1 MKKNKNFIIISV
13 IAMVALFAAMVFL
26 NKEEMK
32 ADAVTL
38 ADPALLIRE
47 HSFVKGPADAKVTLV
62 EFFDPECEACKAMH
76 PIVDRLY
83 SEYNGKIRVV
93 YRYTPFH
100 TNSLYAS
107 SVLEEAKEQG
117 KYEEALTALFDN
129 QPVWGS
135 HHEPKPELIP
145 GYMEKLGLQKKLF
158 EKDAVI
164 AKHKAKIEID
174 QKDSNTLL
182 VSQTPTFFVNGRKLY
197 NIGYDYIKMAI
208 EDSLQETK

>member
-13 IAMVALFAAMVFL
+13 LAMVALFSAAIFL
-26 NKEEMK
+26 NKEETK
-32 ADAVTL
+32 TETVNL
-38 ADPALLIRE
+38 ADPAVLIRE
-47 HSFVKGPADAKVTLV
+47 HSYIKGPADSKITLV

-76 PIVDRLY
+76 PIIERLY
-83 SEYNGKIRVV
+83 SEYGGKIRIV

-100 TNSLYAS
+100 ANSLYAS
-107 SVLEEAKEQG
+107 SVLEEAKEHG

-129 QPVWGS
+129 QPTWGS

-145 GYMEKLGLQKKLF
+145 GYMEKLGLDKKLF
-158 EKDAVI
+158 DKETVI

-208 EDSLQETK
+208 EDTLKE